1 MKKARKKWN
10 QILSMG
16 LVFVLICGLAGCKK
30 KNEVDKTDS
39 RAVFGQAGSEN
50 DDSEAPGSTESDQ
63 AGASDTGENGQAGGD
78 ASGQNPD
85 NGNET
90 AAPETTP
97 EETEPP
103 IVFTD
108 VEETVYATERLN
120 IRLEPSTDSGILRTM
135 NLGEEAVRTG
145 VSGEWSRI
153 RYNGE
158 EYFAASAYLSLEPVI
173 ADTLS
178 GRVDQLLPMMAVAA
192 GTDQLVLAV
201 GQNDGG
207 DRCTVFYYT
216 KDADGKWNKRFED
229 EGFWGFNG
237 VKKVILE
244 ADGCTPVGCFPFR
257 FAYGINEDP
266 GSVMEYKQ
274 ATPTAYMV
282 DDVNSKYYNL
292 WVDTEDEG
300 VVADWKTAE
309 HVIDFPTSYN
319 YGLFIDNNPACDTT
333 QGSSVIC
340 IHCTSPRGFSP
351 GCINIAEEHI
361 LTLVTELD
369 YTSRIVIV
377 YGVEDLIGY

>member
-1 MKKARKKWN
+1 MS
-10 QILSMG
+10 IC
-16 LVFVLICGLAGCKK
+16 LVFALICGLAGCGK
-30 KNEVDKTDS
+30 KNETNTTES
-39 RAVFGQAGSEN
+39 GASFGQAGEAGQAGSEGN
-50 DDSEAPGSTESDQ
+50 NGDQENSDSTDSAATGESQEIGNGDV
-63 AGASDTGENGQAGGD
+63 AGADQEKVGEHIV
-78 ASGQNPD
+78 S
-85 NGNET
+85 
-90 AAPETTP
+90 ETTP

-103 IVFTD
+103 IVFND
-108 VEETVYATERLN
+108 VEETVYTTDRLN
-120 IRLEPSTDSGILRTM
+120 VRMEPSTSAEIYRTM
-135 NLGEEAVRTG
+135 YVGEAAVRTG
-145 VSGEWSRI
+145 VSEEWSRI
-153 RYNGE
+153 LYEGE
-158 EYFAASAYLSLEPVI
+158 EYFVASAYLSLEPVI

-178 GRVDQLLPMMAVAA
+178 GRVDQLLPTMAVAA
-192 GTDQLVLAV
+192 ETDQLVLAV
-201 GQNDGG
+201 GENDGG

-216 KDADGKWNKRFED
+216 KDEKGNWNKRFET

-244 ADGCTPVGCFPFR
+244 ADGCTPIGCFPFR

-266 GSVMEYKQ
+266 GAVMEYKQ

-300 VVADWKTAE
+300 VVMDWKTAE

-319 YGLFIDNNPACDTT
+319 YGLFIDNNPTCDTT

-369 YTSRIVIV
+369 YSSRIVIV
-377 YGVEDLIGY
+377 YGVEDLIEY

>member
-1 MKKARKKWN
+1 MKKSEKRW
-10 QILSMG
+10 LRS
-16 LVFVLICGLAGCKK
+16 LFAGCLTLMMIISIVGCSGK
-30 KNEVDKTDS
+30 KNETAGADEPSPGFAQPGRAESAGDQDES
-39 RAVFGQAGSEN
+39 RSEEETVN
-50 DDSEAPGSTESDQ
+50 VSGDTWETES
-63 AGASDTGENGQAGGD
+63 GERVTE
-78 ASGQNPD
+78 S
-85 NGNET
+85 
-90 AAPETTP
+90 ETTP
-97 EETEPP
+97 VETEPP
-103 IVFTD
+103 IVFAD
-108 VEETVYATERLN
+108 VEEKVYAADRLN
-120 IRLEPSTDSGILRTM
+120 IRFEPSTAAEILRTM
-135 NLGEEAVRTG
+135 YMGEEVVRTG
-145 VSGEWSRI
+145 VSEEWSRI
-153 RYNGE
+153 LYNGE
-158 EYFAASAYLSLEPVI
+158 EYFVASAYLSMEPVI

-178 GRVDQLLPMMAVAA
+178 GRVDQLLRQMAVASE
-192 GTDQLVLAV
+192 TDQLVLAV

-216 KDADGKWNKRFED
+216 KDGDGNWNKRFET

-244 ADGCTPVGCFPFR
+244 ADGCTPIGCFPFR

-292 WVDTEDEG
+292 WVDTADPNI
-300 VVADWKTAE
+300 VQDWKTAE

-319 YGLFIDNNPACDTT
+319 YGLFIDNNPTCDPT

-351 GCINIAEEHI
+351 GCINIAQEHI

-369 YTSRIVIV
+369 YSSRMVIV
-377 YGVEDLIGY
+377 YGVEDLAEY